1 MDQEAC
7 KYDFRSH
14 AIIKNK
20 LREMKVEVILSV
32 DIIRTDDSQRFFFMT
47 LTKSQHIGIA

>member
-1 MDQEAC
+1 MDQEAY

-20 LREMKVEVILSV
+20 LREMKVEVILSIY
-32 DIIRTDDSQRFFFMT
+32 IIRTDDSQRFFMT